1 MDMSLG
7 FPQLVLE
14 TKENEKGCPMYDSEN
29 KNCQVYHDMPLNC
42 QAYPLGYNGEKYFV
56 TDTACQGLGE
66 GEMTAEQLKVQRD
79 AAKED
84 YEARVESNTLV
95 PLLYSIIMGN
105 LVDVKNLKVHFPV
118 YGGVLSKKVATVKA
132 VDGISLQIK
141 EGEILSIAGES
152 GCGKS
157 TLLNLLAG
165 LDIPSEG
172 EVLIDNTNISTLPEH
187 KRTELRARNLGFVY
201 QFHHLLKDFSSIYN
215 TALPL
220 LISGVDTNQAMA
232 KAQEILKKVGLEN
245 RTNHKPSELSGGERQ
260 RVAIARAMITCLLY
274 TSPSPRDS

>member
-1 MDMSLG
+1 MSNIVECCSLG
-7 FPQLVLE
+7 FNYGKGNSKTSVL
-14 TKENEKGCPMYDSEN
+14 KNLNFQIKSNEKI
-29 KNCQVYHDMPLNC
+29 
-42 QAYPLGYNGEKYFV
+42 A
-56 TDTACQGLGE
+56 
-66 GEMTAEQLKVQRD
+66 
-79 AAKED
+79 
-84 YEARVESNTLV
+84 
-95 PLLYSIIMGN
+95 IIG
-105 LVDVKNLKVHFPV
+105 
-118 YGGVLSKKVATVKA
+118 
-132 VDGISLQIK
+132 Q
-141 EGEILSIAGES
+141 S

-172 EVLIDNTNISTLPEH
+172 EVLVDNTNISTLPEH

-220 LISGVDTNQAMA
+220 LISGVDTNQAMT

-260 RVAIARAMITCLLY
+260 RVAIARAMITEPACLMADEPTGNLDA
-274 TSPSPRDS
+274 TNAREVLDLIIELNKNRDTALLIVTHDLSIANKMERKFDLTNGILVEK

>member
-1 MDMSLG
+1 MSNIVECRSLG
-7 FPQLVLE
+7 FNYGKGNSKTSVL
-14 TKENEKGCPMYDSEN
+14 KNLNFQIKSNEKI
-29 KNCQVYHDMPLNC
+29 
-42 QAYPLGYNGEKYFV
+42 A
-56 TDTACQGLGE
+56 
-66 GEMTAEQLKVQRD
+66 
-79 AAKED
+79 
-84 YEARVESNTLV
+84 
-95 PLLYSIIMGN
+95 IIG
-105 LVDVKNLKVHFPV
+105 
-118 YGGVLSKKVATVKA
+118 
-132 VDGISLQIK
+132 Q
-141 EGEILSIAGES
+141 S

-165 LDIPSEG
+165 LDTPSEG
-172 EVLIDNTNISTLPEH
+172 EVLVDNTNISTLPEH

-260 RVAIARAMITCLLY
+260 RVAIARAMITEPACLMADEPTGNLDA
-274 TSPSPRDS
+274 TNAREVLDMIIELNKNRDTALLIVTHDLSIANKMERKFDLTNGILVEK